1 MKKICY
7 LAILVLLLSK
17 FIFEE
22 NDNFFNLIFFYL
34 FSDCCNFTKGY
45 KLEESLNELVYDD
58 DNIFYEY
65 LNDDDK
71 INEFKRTIMV
81 FPRMG
86 KRDYHERRQKLNLLV
101 SKRLFRVLR
110 VG

>member
-1 MKKICY
+1 MKTICY

-17 FIFEE
+17 FIFVEI
-22 NDNFFNLIFFYL
+22 NNFLNLIFYL
-34 FSDCCNFTKGY
+34 ISDCCNFTKGY
-45 KLEESLNELVYDD
+45 TLEESLNELVNDD

-65 LNDDDK
+65 LNDDDR
-71 INEFKRTIMV
+71 INEFKRAIMI
-81 FPRMG
+81 FPRIG

-101 SKRLFRVLR
+101 TKRLFKVLR